1 MLCQAHCLLGTFNT
15 DIVLAE
21 VNKIAAAA
29 SAHPLPS
36 THGLLAKSNTD
47 CLNSPTRTS
56 RCLRSTTL
64 LHRPVVKDTAQQLET
79 ALAVAD
85 GASEYLVKVTRTAA
99 DNAAAEILAGETLQE
114 IMAGR
119 LEMAPGSAVDTLSQ
133 AVQAAQQFPNLKVRP
148 GIICLISSNQQN
160 QEGLQCVLCQL
171 ASNFQGKDRHSTP
184 ADTAFA
190 FTSVYCIR
198 QHKPCLMAQF
208 AGCAIL
214 E

>member
-1 MLCQAHCLLGTFNT
+1 MRIVWAAAAASAQILCQAHCLLGTFNT

-47 CLNSPTRTS
+47 CLNSPTWTS

-79 ALAVAD
+79 ALAVA
-85 GASEYLVKVTRTAA
+85 
-99 DNAAAEILAGETLQE
+99 
-114 IMAGR
+114 
-119 LEMAPGSAVDTLSQ
+119 GSAVDTLSQ

-148 GIICLISSNQQN
+148 GIICLISSNQQKS
-160 QEGLQCVLCQL
+160 EGLQCVLCQL

>member
-29 SAHPLPS
+29 NAHPLPS

-133 AVQAAQQFPNLKVRP
+133 AVQAAQQFPNLQVRP
-148 GIICLISSNQQN
+148 RSQKKMFSQ
-160 QEGLQCVLCQL
+160 
-171 ASNFQGKDRHSTP
+171 NFQRS
-184 ADTAFA
+184 
-190 FTSVYCIR
+190 
-198 QHKPCLMAQF
+198 
-208 AGCAIL
+208 
-214 E
+214 